1 MQTSIRFLNKKN
13 YWIFS
18 ININGFIDKQLKK
31 SQKSLELL
39 SSF

>member
-13 YWIFS
+13 YWIFL